1 MNKAELVAEVQ
12 KKLGKDTS
20 KVASERALDAVLE
33 SIKKGVKKEK
43 RVRLAGFG
51 SFSVVKRAARAGVNP
66 HTGRKMKIKAFRT
79 IKFKPGEEFKSYI

>member
-1 MNKAELVAEVQ
+1 MNKAGLIEEVQ

-20 KVASERALDAVLE
+20 KAASERAVDAVLE

-43 RVRLAGFG
+43 GVRLVGFG
-51 SFSVVKRAARAGVNP
+51 SFSLVKRAARAGVNP
-66 HTGRKMKIKAFRT
+66 QTGKKMRIKAFRT